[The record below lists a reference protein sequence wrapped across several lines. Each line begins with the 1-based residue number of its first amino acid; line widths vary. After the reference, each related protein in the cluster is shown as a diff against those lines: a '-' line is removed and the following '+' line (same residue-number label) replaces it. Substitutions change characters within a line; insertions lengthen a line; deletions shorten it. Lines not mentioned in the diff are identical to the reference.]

1 MNLRIAS
8 RLVNIGTFLVFGAM
22 FAAVFFGNLSPT
34 AIFPLFF
41 GLFVVSIIA
50 RGVLA
55 LLQLKPSLERI
66 SAALTGDTDPALGD
80 EWQSGVESDRARALA
95 VFTSGRAADGLPL
108 VGHSSGT
115 PARVSYEKLKGDEG
129 GTYLLT
135 FASLDAIPT
144 GHAVVAMTG
153 PRRPWQSLASHLVE
167 MPGAPAALGSGW
179 RVAASDPVAVDAVIT
194 PEVAQAL
201 AQSRA
206 SVVAAVWVDREVTV
220 IEDGNRTSPTRLAEM
235 LRLAARLGG
244 QASASPPQA
253 WSPGNG

>member
-1 MNLRIAS
+1 MNLRTAS
-8 RLVNIGTFLVFGAM
+8 RLVSLGTFLLFGAGFLAM
-22 FAAVFFGNLSPT
+22 FIGNLSPNE
-34 AIFPLFF
+34 IFPLFF
-41 GLFVVSIIA
+41 GLFVVSIIL

-55 LLQLKPSLERI
+55 LLQFTPSLERI

-80 EWQSGVESDRARALA
+80 DWQRGVESDRARALA

-115 PARVSYEKLKGDEG
+115 PARVSYEKLKGTEG

-144 GHAVVAMTG
+144 GHTVIAMRG
-153 PRRPWQSLASHLVE
+153 PRRPWQSLAANLVE
-167 MPGAPAALGSGW
+167 LPGAPAALGSGW
-179 RVAASDPVAVDAVIT
+179 RVAASDPAAVDAVIT
-194 PEVAQAL
+194 SGVAEAL

-206 SVVAAVWVDREVTV
+206 SVAAAAWVDGEVTV

-235 LRLAARLGG
+235 LRLAARLG
-244 QASASPPQA
+244 
-253 WSPGNG
+253 

>member
-144 GHAVVAMTG
+144 GHAVVAMRG
-153 PRRPWQSLASHLVE
+153 PRRPWQSLA
-167 MPGAPAALGSGW
+167 
-179 RVAASDPVAVDAVIT
+179 
-194 PEVAQAL
+194 
-201 AQSRA
+201 QSRA
-206 SVVAAVWVDREVTV
+206 SVAAAAWVDREVTV